1 MEVSAGVG
9 EEYTSASN
17 HVIYNAGQQTV
28 SAHTD
33 EYVPVTTRFQV
44 TDGNKPLM
52 SISGAYEH
60 DNSVLYFKKQGSWII
75 NDRTNIATRMIHENK
90 KMQVQTPT
98 REVGACTH
106 MHHMW
111 CSTATLLN
119 APHVVLSPEHHA

>member
-1 MEVSAGVG
+1 MVRGRRREG
-9 EEYTSASN
+9 ERYRDIHTRTERVRDSETRGREARS
-17 HVIYNAGQQTV
+17 VQ
-28 SAHTD
+28 AHTWAKR
-33 EYVPVTTRFQV
+33 V
-44 TDGNKPLM
+44 
-52 SISGAYEH
+52 
-60 DNSVLYFKKQGSWII
+60 
-75 NDRTNIATRMIHENK
+75 RMIHENK